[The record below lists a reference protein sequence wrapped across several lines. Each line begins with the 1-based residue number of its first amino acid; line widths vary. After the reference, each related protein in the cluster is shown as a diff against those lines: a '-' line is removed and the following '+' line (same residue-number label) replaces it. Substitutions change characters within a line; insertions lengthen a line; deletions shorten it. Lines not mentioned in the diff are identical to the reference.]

1 MIRKITSSKTS
12 MMVIMFVALLAVW
25 KINNGNLTSVADGVW
40 GVFNEVSDQIV
51 NVWDHFTSGK
61 KGS

>member
-1 MIRKITSSKTS
+1 